1 MTPQC
6 KTLLNA
12 LKAGEELTPLD
23 ALRKYHV
30 LALSQRMTD
39 LRRLGWP
46 VKTEMVKIGI
56 KHVAR
61 YSLP

>member
-12 LKAGEELTPLD
+12 LKLGETLTPLD

-46 VKTEMVKIGI
+46 VKTVLVRVGT

-61 YSLP
+61 YSL